1 MTLFY
6 FLCRTN
12 ENDLFKDGWRS
23 RSRIEVLQYIFMKWV
38 LAFLVGLLTGIVA
51 TLINLAV
58 ENIAGYKFLAVLK
71 YINKERLVCDLA
83 VLKKYLLQKCDN
95 LKLVSDLH

>member
-38 LAFLVGLLTGIVA
+38 LAFLVGLLTGIIA

-71 YINKERLVCDLA
+71 YINRERLVISI
-83 VLKKYLLQKCDN
+83 
-95 LKLVSDLH
+95 LVIFHFLRKNYFKNVII

>member
-1 MTLFY
+1 LTLFY

-38 LAFLVGLLTGIVA
+38 LAFLVGLLTGIIA

-71 YINKERLVCDLA
+71 YINRERLVISI
-83 VLKKYLLQKCDN
+83 
-95 LKLVSDLH
+95 LVIFHFLRKNYFKNVII

>member
-1 MTLFY
+1 
-6 FLCRTN
+6 LCRTN

-38 LAFLVGLLTGIVA
+38 LAFLVGLLTGIIA

-71 YINKERLVCDLA
+71 YINRERLVISI
-83 VLKKYLLQKCDN
+83 
-95 LKLVSDLH
+95 LVIFHFLRKNYFKNVII